1 MDVICCKKRVK
12 GGREQGK
19 MNALN
24 VAVFCNWKAV
34 STELDIIF
42 RKKRVKGGR
51 EQGKMNALNVIV
63 FCS

>member
-1 MDVICCKKRVK
+1 VPTGLDIICCKKRVK

-34 STELDIIF
+34 STELDIIR

-51 EQGKMNALNVIV
+51 
-63 FCS
+63 